1 MLALLFAA
9 LVATR
14 SHVTINRTIHLAAS
28 PSAIFP
34 LFGPF
39 GEKRWAGKSWQPH
52 AIATAEELDRE
63 GLVFRDAADSDAT
76 WVTSRFDEN
85 AHVVQYVIFRPDLV
99 AQIRIE
105 VMADG
110 TGSAAKIA
118 YDLTALT
125 EAGDTIVEHHG
136 KAIEGHLVSWEHFIN
151 AALEKH
157 QAPASGHPR

>member
-1 MLALLFAA
+1 M
-9 LVATR
+9 
-14 SHVTINRTIHLAAS
+14 
-28 PSAIFP
+28 
-34 LFGPF
+34 
-39 GEKRWAGKSWQPH
+39 
-52 AIATAEELDRE
+52 DRE
-63 GLVFRDAADSDAT
+63 GLVFRDAADGDAT

-136 KAIEGHLVSWEHFIN
+136 KAIEGHLGSWEHFIN
-151 AALEKH
+151 AAIEKH